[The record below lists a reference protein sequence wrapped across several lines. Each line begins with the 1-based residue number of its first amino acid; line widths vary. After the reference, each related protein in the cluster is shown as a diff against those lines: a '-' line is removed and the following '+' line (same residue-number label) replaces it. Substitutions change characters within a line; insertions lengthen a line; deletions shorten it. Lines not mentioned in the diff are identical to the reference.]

1 MSIEAIASLGANV
14 AAFAPAAAPAA
25 PAVTAG
31 NFESLLGNLSDLNT
45 HMLTDQNA
53 VAGLARGQTDNL
65 HQVMMGMEQTRL
77 AFEVT
82 LAVRNKL
89 LEAYQELMRMQV

>member
-1 MSIEAIASLGANV
+1 MSIEAIASVGAS
-14 AAFAPAAAPAA
+14 AAALTPAAVPAA
-25 PAVTAG
+25 PAG
-31 NFESLLGNLSDLNT
+31 QFESLLGNLSDLNA
-45 HMLTDQNA
+45 HMLADQNA